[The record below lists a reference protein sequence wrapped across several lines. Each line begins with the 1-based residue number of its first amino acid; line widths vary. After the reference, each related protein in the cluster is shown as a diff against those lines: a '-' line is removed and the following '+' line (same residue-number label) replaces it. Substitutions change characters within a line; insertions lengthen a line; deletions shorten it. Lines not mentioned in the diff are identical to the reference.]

1 MSEANLDIR
10 YIGHLA
16 RLELTSQEEGL
27 LGEQL
32 GAVLGYVRKL
42 EELELDGVE
51 PMAHAVRLVN
61 VTRPDQVQPSLGS
74 SEVLQNAPAQAGGLF
89 LVPKIVE

>member
-1 MSEANLDIR
+1 MAEPNIDIH
-10 YIGHLA
+10 YVAHLA
-16 RLELTSQEEGL
+16 RLDLSGKEEAL
-27 LGEQL
+27 LREQL

-42 EELELDGVE
+42 EELELAGVE

-61 VTRPDQVQPSLGS
+61 VSRPDEVQCSLTQ
-74 SEVLQNAPAQAGGLF
+74 SEALENAATHAGGLF